1 MNLRIKPKKRILREK
16 PDVLAVPTAINER
29 WSMDFMHDQLT
40 DGRSIR
46 LFNVIDDFNREG
58 LTIDIDFSLPASRVV
73 RSLNQI
79 IEWRGK
85 PRQIRCD
92 NGPEYVS
99 RLLSDWAYKNNIQ
112 LLFIEPGNPQQNAY
126 IERYNRTVR
135 YDWLNQYLFHDVEEV
150 QYYATQWLW
159 TYNNERPNMALG
171 GLNPAMKL
179 AMAA

>member
-1 MNLRIKPKKRILREK
+1 MSAICCLIGLIKITFNYSLSSQEIL
-16 PDVLAVPTAINER
+16 
-29 WSMDFMHDQLT
+29 S
-40 DGRSIR
+40 S
-46 LFNVIDDFNREG
+46 
-58 LTIDIDFSLPASRVV
+58 
-73 RSLNQI
+73 
-79 IEWRGK
+79 
-85 PRQIRCD
+85 
-92 NGPEYVS
+92 
-99 RLLSDWAYKNNIQ
+99 
-112 LLFIEPGNPQQNAY
+112 NAY